1 MRDLNLTPKVSIIL
15 AINYDHG
22 FLRDAINSILDQSF
36 EDFEFIIIAN
46 NCSDKLWLEL
56 NKFTDLDSRIKI
68 KRLKIG
74 GLIFALNYGLEIA
87 KGEYIARMDADD
99 ISKRDRLVYQVNYL
113 NEHKNTIV
121 LGTQIELINENNQL
135 LGLQGKKR
143 PVNEFDIN
151 KQLFKNSPLAHP
163 TVMFRK
169 EEIIKIGG
177 YKYGFYGEDY
187 ELWLRCRENQY
198 KMENLDEILL
208 QYRIH
213 GNQETDL
220 NAYRK
225 ISDPVSALIFLYL
238 KKTNNFRFFKGL
250 IFQSRVYFFTVNFIK
265 KVLGSK

>member
-1 MRDLNLTPKVSIIL
+1 MSELNLIPKVSVIL
-15 AINYDHG
+15 PINSDHG
-22 FLRDAINSILDQSF
+22 FLCDAINSILNQSF
-36 EDFEFIIIAN
+36 KDFEFIIVAN

-56 NKFTDLDSRIKI
+56 NEFANLDSRIKI

-99 ISKRDRLVYQVNYL
+99 ISKRDRLIYQVNYL
-113 NEHKNTIV
+113 NEHKSTVV
-121 LGTQIELINENNQL
+121 LGTQIELIDENNQL
-135 LGLQGKKR
+135 LQRQGKKR
-143 PVNEFDIN
+143 PVNDFEIN
-151 KQLFKNSPLAHP
+151 EQLFKNSPLAHP
-163 TVMFRK
+163 TVIFRK

-187 ELWLRCRENQY
+187 ELWLRCRENKY

-213 GNQETDL
+213 NNQETDL
-220 NAYRK
+220 RSFKK

-238 KKTNNFRFFKGL
+238 KKTNNLKFLSGL
-250 IFQSRVYFFTVNFIK
+250 LFQSKLYFFMVNCVK